1 MSDTSASRNEPE
13 AVVAKVL
20 VVGGSGGIGSAVCR
34 ALADDGRDVALTYH
48 RNKEAA
54 LRTYEDVVARG
65 RSASVHALELTDE
78 TAAADLVA
86 ELGAQAPLG
95 GLVYAA
101 GPFAAM
107 QYVSETSPGRFRE
120 QVAQDAVGFFNV
132 LQPLLPQLR
141 LTSGAVVAVTTAA
154 LRRYAKRDVLSVGP
168 KAAVEAVV
176 RAVAAEE
183 GRYGVRANCV
193 GAGAIEAGM
202 WDELKGRYFP
212 DEVLETTL
220 RAIALR
226 RFGTAQDIAAAVG
239 FLMSPRADWI
249 TGQSLG
255 VDGGYGL

>member
-1 MSDTSASRNEPE
+1 MSVSSASRNGPE
-13 AVVAKVL
+13 AAPGKVL

-34 ALADDGRDVALTYH
+34 VLADDGRDVALTYH
-48 RNKEAA
+48 RNEEAA
-54 LRTYEDVVARG
+54 RRTYEDVVARG
-65 RSASVHALELTDE
+65 RGTSVHALDLTDE
-78 TAAADLVA
+78 AAAADLVA
-86 ELGAQAPLG
+86 RLGAEAPLG

-101 GPFAAM
+101 GPFVTM
-107 QYVSETSPGRFRE
+107 QYVSETAPGRFRE
-120 QVAQDAVGFFNV
+120 QVSQDAVGFFNV
-132 LQPLLPQLR
+132 LQPILPQLR
-141 LTSGAVVAVTTAA
+141 LTAGAVVAVSTAA

-183 GRYGVRANCV
+183 GRYGVRANSV
-193 GAGAIEAGM
+193 GAGAVEAGM
-202 WDELKGRYFP
+202 WDELKERHLP
-212 DEVLETTL
+212 DDVLRTTL

-239 FLMSPRADWI
+239 FLMSPRAGWI